1 MLPEPIPVKFGDF
14 EESAR
19 LDYVYDNITDIK
31 RGLKEVTEEKLP
43 KWRKAYEGKPEDP
56 QKTFPW
62 RGSSNIV
69 VQLIAASVETLKAQV
84 MASIYEVLPIW
95 NCITVGDWGTEA
107 NADEQRGALDRFLNL
122 MSMEPAELDLYR
134 VESIWFSSAIK
145 YGFSVLKSPY
155 MIDTED
161 FCVGSDIDHGPV
173 YRQVIKH
180 YGPRPEVVPFED
192 FGVNPTATTLD
203 NANFKYHIVH
213 LNKYQ
218 LMERKFL
225 KLYDTDKVNKI
236 LALPDG
242 SGATRV
248 EREKQEDTGARTQQS
263 KLEERWDI
271 FECHYPYWVK
281 LDGENR
287 KLSIIETYHYGS
299 KTSLRAVYNW
309 YPENMNIFTGARLGY
324 SDRGLYE
331 LGYCEMLEHAQKE
344 VTAEHNRYADN
355 GTLANTSIFRVD
367 PEVSTRLDASFSMFP
382 LAMLPAREGEFE
394 VLNIGR
400 QNDTG
405 IDRERQNLDL
415 VTRRTGLDSGMVASG
430 GGTTNPKKGVYS
442 AMGTFSAMQ
451 AGNKRSNMNQSDFK
465 ASHIELGR
473 KFSHLY
479 AEFGIDPLKYKQY
492 GNDEKWLR
500 MAFENVKKGR
510 LNIPVRGST
519 GSINKEMEKQSDM
532 LMVNIMRQHYMGITQ
547 ILQNLPNAPQH
558 MQDYLVNVILAN
570 DYLMKH
576 FLRNFGYDDISRLLP
591 EPAIIKQLKEQ
602 QANAEQQRQQSTG
615 DTGTNGS
622 DAGTT
627 IPTERIQSGDGS
639 EQGSG
644 TEGSGGVQ
652 QDSLVPV
659 S

>member
-1 MLPEPIPVKFGDF
+1 MLPEPIPVKFGDL
-14 EESAR
+14 EEETR
-19 LDYVYDNITDIK
+19 LNYVHDNITDIK
-31 RGLKEVTEEKLP
+31 RGLKEVTDEKLP

-62 RGSSNIV
+62 RGASNIV

-95 NCITVGDWGTEA
+95 NCITVGDWATEA
-107 NADEQRGALDRFLNL
+107 NADEQRSALDRFLNL
-122 MSMEPAELDLYR
+122 MAMEPSELDLYR

-155 MIDTED
+155 MIDKED
-161 FCVGSDIDHGPV
+161 FCFDMGSEGPL
-173 YRQVIKH
+173 YREIIKH

-192 FGVNPTATTLD
+192 FGINPTATTVET
-203 NANFKYHIVH
+203 ANFKYHVVH

-225 KLYDTDKVNKI
+225 GLYDKAKVDKI

-248 EREKQEDTGARTQQS
+248 EREKQEDTGAKTQPS

-271 FECHYPYWVK
+271 YECHYPYWVT
-281 LDGENR
+281 LDGKDR

-355 GTLANTSIFRVD
+355 GTLANTSIFRID

-405 IDRERQNLDL
+405 IERERQNLDL
-415 VTRRTGLDSGMVASG
+415 VTRRTGLDSGSVASG
-430 GGTTNPKKGVYS
+430 GGSVNPKKGIYS
-442 AMGTFSAMQ
+442 AMGTFSAIQ

-465 ASHIELGR
+465 ASHIDLGR
-473 KFSHLY
+473 KFSRLY
-479 AEFGIDPLKYKQY
+479 SEFGIDPIKYKQY
-492 GNDEKWLR
+492 GKDERWLR
-500 MAFENVKKGR
+500 MAFDNVKKGR

-519 GSINKEMEKQSDM
+519 GSVNKEMEKQSDM
-532 LMVNIMRQHYMGITQ
+532 LMVNIMRQHYMGISQ
-547 ILQNLPNAPQH
+547 ILQGLPNAPEH
-558 MQDYLVNVILAN
+558 MKDYLVNVILAN

-591 EPAIIKQLKEQ
+591 EPAIITQLKEQ
-602 QANAEQQRQQSTG
+602 QANAEQQRQSNSG
-615 DTGTNGS
+615 SSGS
-622 DAGTT
+622 DAGAA
-627 IPTERIQSGDGS
+627 IPSERVQSGNGA
-639 EQGSG
+639 EQNAGA
-644 TEGSGGVQ
+644 EGGGAVQ
-652 QDSLVPV
+652 QDASIPV